1 MRAVIQRVN
10 EASVWVDGKRISS
23 IKRGIVILLGIEK
36 KDTPKELVKMV
47 DRCLNLRI
55 FEDEEGKMNYSV
67 LEKHYDV
74 LVVPNF
80 TVASHIKKGRRP
92 SFDNAMP
99 PEKAMHMFTQFV
111 KTIWEM
117 GVDVSSGQ
125 FGAHMH
131 VALVND
137 GPVTFII
144 EV

>member
-1 MRAVIQRVN
+1 MRAVIQRVK
-10 EASVWVDGKRISS
+10 EAGVWVEGKQIAS
-23 IKRGIVILLGIEK
+23 IGKGIVILLGIEK
-36 KDTPKELVKMV
+36 KDTPKELAKMV
-47 DRCLNLRI
+47 DKCLNLRI
-55 FEDEEGKMNYSV
+55 FEDSEGKMNLSV
-67 LEKHYDV
+67 LDKHYDV

-92 SFDNAMP
+92 SFDNAME
-99 PEKAMHMFTQFV
+99 PERAMHMFTQFV
-111 KTIWEM
+111 KTIWET
-117 GVDVSSGQ
+117 GINVSSGQ

>member
-1 MRAVIQRVN
+1 MRAIIQRVN
-10 EASVWVDGKRISS
+10 EASVWVEGKKIAS
-23 IKRGIVILLGIEK
+23 IGRGIVILLGIEK

-47 DRCLNLRI
+47 DKCLNLRI
-55 FEDEEGKMNYSV
+55 FEDNEGKMNESV
-67 LEKHYDV
+67 LDRNYEV

-80 TVASHIKKGRRP
+80 TVASYIKKGRRP
-92 SFDNAMP
+92 SFDNAMEP
-99 PEKAMHMFTQFV
+99 GKAMHMFTQFV

-117 GVDVSSGQ
+117 GINVSSGQ